1 MDMFDIQS
9 MNDAFIDDVARAMD
23 ALEDYIIREENYLI
37 DTNAGD
43 SQWNALEKYKDTLRN
58 FKYLISI
65 YG

>member
-1 MDMFDIQS
+1 
-9 MNDAFIDDVARAMD
+9 MNDAFIDDIARAMD

-43 SQWNALEKYKDTLRN
+43 SQWTALERYKDTYKN
-58 FKYLISI
+58 FKYLVSI

>member
-9 MNDAFIDDVARAMD
+9 MNDTFIDDVARAMD